1 MVKDS
6 KTLEDIYTERFTK
19 QFVLPE
25 IEEKKIR
32 LARIKEQASP
42 INFQQLKEH
51 QRLYFERKRQKQI
64 AKQKSQELEK
74 NEQTYKPPTY
84 VPVSYLLVENE
95 QRDKEI
101 KQLEK
106 EEKRIEAVRNKEK
119 LIEFLEENFR
129 ERVKQD
135 KLKKKNKKQERE
147 HRTLETAP
155 LTYQQAR
162 ERGNNYF
169 QEMKK
174 MIKRKPT
181 APVNIEPDPPTSKIF
196 PEDGQ
201 YMKELHV
208 KQFERLRSIRV
219 AHIINDQKCGKSER
233 EKLLKLETSKILFT
247 VDKLDELVHRKEMMF
262 KLKKPKQHELEETA
276 GMVLTSIQA
285 KLALLEMASP
295 KKKKKEPEKTVP
307 LSDQTSES
315 EALLS
320 ES

>member
-1 MVKDS
+1 
-6 KTLEDIYTERFTK
+6 
-19 QFVLPE
+19 
-25 IEEKKIR
+25 
-32 LARIKEQASP
+32 
-42 INFQQLKEH
+42 
-51 QRLYFERKRQKQI
+51 
-64 AKQKSQELEK
+64 
-74 NEQTYKPPTY
+74 
-84 VPVSYLLVENE
+84 
-95 QRDKEI
+95 
-101 KQLEK
+101 
-106 EEKRIEAVRNKEK
+106 
-119 LIEFLEENFR
+119 
-129 ERVKQD
+129 
-135 KLKKKNKKQERE
+135 
-147 HRTLETAP
+147 
-155 LTYQQAR
+155 
-162 ERGNNYF
+162 
-169 QEMKK
+169 

-201 YMKELHV
+201 YMKELQV
-208 KQFERLRSIRV
+208 KQFERLRSMRV

-233 EKLLKLETSKILFT
+233 EKLLKLETN
-247 VDKLDELVHRKEMMF
+247 KLDELVHRKEMMF